1 MFEVIDWIIEVIF
14 VAPPKGTP
22 VISKIEELFGENNKL
37 FNCTGNPGYPTGN
50 LQFKVKFKDD
60 KDFQDYDFHN
70 INRTNTDRK
79 CIRKQVVKVKY
90 LFSMKWNLAVIR
102 CQAPGSDKY
111 DETNIYLLE
120 RKFQILKSKYNVLLY
135 DKTDDGKHRDV

>member
-1 MFEVIDWIIEVIF
+1 MF

-37 FNCTGNPGYPTGN
+37 FNCTGNQGYPTGN
-50 LQFKVKFKDD
+50 LKVKFKDD

-90 LFSMKWNLAVIR
+90 LFSMKWTWLSYGVRHQDLINTMKPTFI
-102 CQAPGSDKY
+102 S
-111 DETNIYLLE
+111 
-120 RKFQILKSKYNVLLY
+120 
-135 DKTDDGKHRDV
+135 